1 MGMGNAGGLGGLLGE
16 LIGHISQQ
24 QGVSPQDLLQQHGVT
39 ETDIHPD
46 NVSHESIVSHLMS
59 VAQQNPQLLQGL
71 MAALPALM
79 GSGQQQGAAG
89 GGSVL
94 GALLGGLAGG
104 SQPQQG
110 GGGDML
116 GSLLGGLMGGGAQ
129 QPQQGGVD
137 TLSGM
142 LGNLMGGGQAAPAEQ
157 TGAPA
162 APAVSPQVAQL
173 ISGLLSSMNK
183 Q

>member
-1 MGMGNAGGLGGLLGE
+1 
-16 LIGHISQQ
+16 
-24 QGVSPQDLLQQHGVT
+24 
-39 ETDIHPD
+39 
-46 NVSHESIVSHLMS
+46 
-59 VAQQNPQLLQGL
+59 
-71 MAALPALM
+71 
-79 GSGQQQGAAG
+79 
-89 GGSVL
+89 
-94 GALLGGLAGG
+94 
-104 SQPQQG
+104 
-110 GGGDML
+110 
-116 GSLLGGLMGGGAQ
+116 MGGGAQ